1 MLDLLHTLFPGQC
14 VRRAVWHNGVFRCP
28 CGRVVAMR
36 YRFGGRI
43 EVYVTPR
50 FQSARE
56 KILRKSALLPPEM
69 AGGAVNFDDIP
80 EERYG
85 GQVPASFEELRS
97 LPPLAVRPLEEEEA
111 EPSSEEDT

>member
-69 AGGAVNFDDIP
+69 AVGSVNFDDIL
-80 EERYG
+80 
-85 GQVPASFEELRS
+85 EELRS
-97 LPPLAVRPLEEEEA
+97 LPPLAVRPSEEEEA

>member
-1 MLDLLHTLFPGQC
+1 MLDLFHTLFPGQC
-14 VRRAVWHNGVFRCP
+14 VRRAAWRNCVLRCT
-28 CGRVVAMR
+28 CGRVVALR

-69 AGGAVNFDDIP
+69 AVGSVNFDDIL
-80 EERYG
+80 
-85 GQVPASFEELRS
+85 EELRS
-97 LPPLAVRPLEEEEA
+97 LPPLAVRPPEEEEA